1 MVARVARRQVLVQL
15 DDLLVRRLD
24 RLTGPMDASRSDL
37 IRRAVN
43 LWLDALDEAEADVR
57 YAEAYRKIPDD
68 LADNAAWEALAFE
81 TWPEW

>member
-1 MVARVARRQVLVQL
+1 MLGAMTRKQVLVQL
-15 DDLLVRRLD
+15 DDGIVSRLD

-57 YAEAYRKIPDD
+57 YAEAYRRIPED
-68 LADNAAWEALAFE
+68 LEDEAAWEALQLE
-81 TWPEW
+81 TWPDY

>member
-1 MVARVARRQVLVQL
+1 MVPAVARKQVLVQL
-15 DDLLVRRLD
+15 DDLIVDRLD
-24 RLTGPMDASRSDL
+24 RLTGPLDASRSDL

-57 YAEAYRKIPDD
+57 YADAYQRIPDD
-68 LADNAAWEALAFE
+68 LQEHEAWEALQLE